1 MKRRTLSMI
10 CVAILSCV
18 GLTAS
23 RGIADE
29 DEQQSVTVAF
39 GRGLN
44 TAQQS
49 NIVNNVMLPSDV
61 EINQGGVVHFL
72 MAGFHQPAVYKP
84 GTKPEDIMV
93 PTTGAFI
100 DDPTNRFYL
109 GINPAGGP
117 LNTPATIDPSNA
129 RNRVESVGFPATE
142 GIVGGVVVSAKA
154 EPGIYLVICNVKQHF
169 QAGMFGF
176 VKVKAQDD

>member
-100 DDPTNRFYL
+100 DGPTNRFYL

-129 RNRVESVGFPATE
+129 RNRVESWDFLPRR
-142 GIVGGVVVSAKA
+142 VSSEAWLS
-154 EPGIYLVICNVKQHF
+154 PRRRSRVFIW
-169 QAGMFGF
+169 
-176 VKVKAQDD
+176 

>member
-10 CVAILSCV
+10 SVAILSCV

-23 RGIADE
+23 RGMADE

-49 NIVNNVMLPSDV
+49 NVVNNVMLPNDV
-61 EINQGGVVHFL
+61 KINQGGVVHFL
-72 MAGFHQPAVYKP
+72 VAGFHQPAVYKP
-84 GTKPEDIMV
+84 GTKPGDIIV
-93 PTTGAFI
+93 PPTGAFNN
-100 DDPTNRFYL
+100 DPTNRFYL

-129 RNRVESVGFPATE
+129 RNRGESVGFPATE
-142 GIVGGVVVSAKA
+142 GIVGGMVVSAKA

-169 QAGMFGF
+169 QTGMFGF
-176 VKVKAQDD
+176 VKVKAQRD

>member
-142 GIVGGVVVSAKA
+142 GIVGGMVVSARA

>member
-10 CVAILSCV
+10 CAAMLSCV

-23 RGIADE
+23 RGMADE

-142 GIVGGVVVSAKA
+142 GIVGGMVVSARA